1 MSASRYLCLLVSC
14 LGLYGCA
21 SSGSTAPSGKGGKKG
36 GGDVP
41 VTVAKVGRRNV
52 PINIQVIGN
61 VEAYST
67 IAVKAQVGGILTKVS
82 FQEGDYVKND
92 DLLFTIDPRPLKAML
107 DQQEATLAKNRA
119 QLRQAEVNIPA
130 NAGLGTNAAKDIAL
144 FSIQLDEMRKQYAR
158 KMYLNAEGIT
168 AAKDVDVARAAYER
182 VQVMLAAKRKKVK
195 EALDAIQEERHLATE
210 LQQSIRSQLA
220 AGGQLPM

>member
-1 MSASRYLCLLVSC
+1 MKVRVLC
-14 LGLYGCA
+14 LYGCA

-119 QLRQAEVNIPA
+119 QLRQAEANLARDIAQEQYAIAQANRYVKLTQEGAISREQSEQVRA
-130 NAGLGTNAAKDIAL
+130 NADAQSQAVSADKAAIESAKAEMVATQAMIETN
-144 FSIQLDEMRKQYAR
+144 R
-158 KMYLNAEGIT
+158 T
-168 AAKDVDVARAAYER
+168 
-182 VQVMLAAKRKKVK
+182 
-195 EALDAIQEERHLATE
+195 TWT
-210 LQQSIRSQLA
+210 
-220 AGGQLPM
+220 